1 MLSLSDIW
9 YSDAIGY
16 LAIYQISGIALSTES
31 HPAMSVTNGS
41 LIYLLP
47 PDIEQ
52 KYRISGLAL
61 STASSLFAWY
71 DIWKVLKNLAS
82 EPHMQ
87 ILSGRYQL
95 WIGGWG
101 LVKYS

>member
-16 LAIYQISGIALSTES
+16 VAIYQISGIALSTES

-41 LIYLLP
+41 LIYLLL

-52 KYRISGLAL
+52 NIGYPAYPCLLPPHCLPGMTSGK
-61 STASSLFAWY
+61 F
-71 DIWKVLKNLAS
+71 
-82 EPHMQ
+82 
-87 ILSGRYQL
+87 
-95 WIGGWG
+95 
-101 LVKYS
+101 